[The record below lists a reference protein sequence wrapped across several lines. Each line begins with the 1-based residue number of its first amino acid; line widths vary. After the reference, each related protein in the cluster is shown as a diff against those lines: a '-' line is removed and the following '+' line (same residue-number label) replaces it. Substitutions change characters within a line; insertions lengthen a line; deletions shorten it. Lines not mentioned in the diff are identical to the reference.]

1 MGLVTYAILD
11 IHEVLALAVDVKP
24 FAAKE
29 STLRIGCETR
39 AKMKSQSKEHF
50 PNGGGVIISPNVV
63 MDVPVAAKKISPQ
76 GSLWHFHE
84 KAGYMLSTAP
94 QSMRKHQPE
103 EGWHTYKKKS
113 IGVIA
118 RGKFY

>member
-50 PNGGGVIISPNVV
+50 PNGRWSHYFTKCGDGCSCGC
-63 MDVPVAAKKISPQ
+63 KKNFLLRDPF
-76 GSLWHFHE
+76 GTFME
-84 KAGYMLSTAP
+84 KLDTC
-94 QSMRKHQPE
+94 
-103 EGWHTYKKKS
+103 
-113 IGVIA
+113 
-118 RGKFY
+118 